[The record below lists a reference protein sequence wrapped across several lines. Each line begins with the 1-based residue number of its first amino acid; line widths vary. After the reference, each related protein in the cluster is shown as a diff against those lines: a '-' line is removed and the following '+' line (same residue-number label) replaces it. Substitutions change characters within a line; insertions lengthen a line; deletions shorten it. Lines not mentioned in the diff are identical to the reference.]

1 MEDIPTTELWAGYS
15 KDELRELV
23 KDFYRTNSQGKSVL
37 NQDRH
42 ILVQFTSD
50 GLGKLYRGS
59 TINIVKA
66 SAIKVLDKIIEQA
79 VYSNFGGRKSSD
91 KQNVIGFLNFK
102 SKAMIGGQLYHFRIS
117 IKFKTDGKAY
127 YSHTINEKP
136 TS

>member
-1 MEDIPTTELWAGYS
+1 MSKIPQTDMWIGYT

-23 KDFYRTNSQGKSVL
+23 KDFYKTNLQGKIVL
-37 NQDRH
+37 NKDRH
-42 ILVQFTSD
+42 LKIQFTSD

-59 TINIVKA
+59 TINNVKA
-66 SAIKVLDKIIEQA
+66 SAIKILVEMIENA
-79 VYSNFGGRKSSD
+79 LYSNFGGRKLTD
-91 KQNVIGFLNFK
+91 KQNVVGFLNFK
-102 SKAMIGGQLYHFRIS
+102 SKGIIGEKLYDFRIA

>member
-1 MEDIPTTELWAGYS
+1 MENFPSTALWEGYS
-15 KDELRELV
+15 KDELRGLV
-23 KDFYRTNSQGKSVL
+23 KEFYRTNLQGKSVL
-37 NQDRH
+37 NKDRH

-59 TINIVKA
+59 TINAVKA
-66 SAIKVLDKIIEQA
+66 SAIKILDKIVEQA
-79 VYSNFGGRKSSD
+79 IYSNFGERKSTD
-91 KQNVIGFLNFK
+91 KLNVIGFLNFK
-102 SKAMIGGQLYHFRIS
+102 SKAIIGGKLYHFRIS

>member
-1 MEDIPTTELWAGYS
+1 MSQIPKTDLWIGYS

-23 KDFYRTNSQGKSVL
+23 KEFYKENLQGKYVI
-37 NQDRH
+37 NKDRYLL
-42 ILVQFTSD
+42 IQFTSD

-59 TINIVKA
+59 TINNVKA
-66 SAIKVLDKIIEQA
+66 SAIKVLSEMIENA
-79 VYSNFGGRKSSD
+79 VYSNFGERKSTD
-91 KQNVIGFLNFK
+91 KLNVIGFLNFK
-102 SKAMIGGQLYHFRIS
+102 AKAIIGEQLFNFRIA